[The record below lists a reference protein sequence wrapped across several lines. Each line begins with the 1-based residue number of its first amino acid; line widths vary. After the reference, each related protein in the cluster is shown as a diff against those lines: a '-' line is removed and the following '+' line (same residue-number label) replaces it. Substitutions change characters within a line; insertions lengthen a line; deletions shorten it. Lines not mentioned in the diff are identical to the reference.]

1 MEQALHTARQTN
13 EAARSAAPAARAD
26 AAPRKRHDIYAGIHK
41 ALRAALADTLVAV
54 GRLDTGD
61 PQESAQT
68 LAALRDVLA
77 FCRDHLE
84 TENAF
89 VHPAMEA
96 RRPGSTRRIADEHV
110 GHAAAIASLAAQANA
125 LLQAPHG
132 RRDALAAALYGAFAH
147 FVGENLVHMH
157 EEETVHNPVLWADYS
172 DEELCALE
180 DAIRAHHP
188 APAMAR
194 ALRWML
200 PALPPAERA
209 AMLAHARAKAP
220 EAVYA
225 GMLSLARAHVDAAG
239 LRKLDAALAA

>member
-1 MEQALHTARQTN
+1 MEQARNAVHETIAM
-13 EAARSAAPAARAD
+13 ARSAAPAARAG
-26 AAPRKRHDIYAGIHK
+26 ATPRKRHDVYAGIHK
-41 ALRAALADTLVAV
+41 AVRAALADTLVAV

-68 LAALRDVLA
+68 LAALGDVLA

-110 GHAAAIASLAAQANA
+110 EHAAAIASLEAQARA
-125 LLQAPHG
+125 LPQAPSG
-132 RRDALAAALYGAFAH
+132 QRDALAAALYAAFAH

-157 EEETVHNPVLWADYS
+157 EEETVHNRVLWEAYS
-172 DEELCALE
+172 DDELCALE

-200 PALPPAERA
+200 PALAPKERA
-209 AMLAHARAKAP
+209 AMLAGVRASAP
-220 EAVYA
+220 AAAYA
-225 GMLSLARAHVDAAG
+225 GMLALARAHVDAAG
-239 LRKLDAALAA
+239 MRKLDAALAA

>member
-1 MEQALHTARQTN
+1 MEQFLDTARETKHV
-13 EAARSAAPAARAD
+13 ARSAAPAARAD
-26 AAPRKRHDIYAGIHK
+26 ASPRKRHDIYAGIHK
-41 ALRAALADTLVAV
+41 ALRAALADTLPAL

-77 FCRDHLE
+77 FCRDHIE

-89 VHPAMEA
+89 VHPAMED
-96 RRPGSTRRIADEHV
+96 RRPGSTRQIADEHRE
-110 GHAAAIASLAAQANA
+110 HEAAIASLEAQADA
-125 LLQAPHG
+125 LLQAPQG
-132 RRDALAAALYGAFAH
+132 QRDAMAAALYGAFAH

-157 EEETVHNPVLWADYS
+157 EEETVHNPVLWSDYADA
-172 DEELCALE
+172 ELRALE

-209 AMLAHARAKAP
+209 AMLAGIRANAP
-220 EAVYA
+220 EAVFA
-225 GMLSLARAHVDAAG
+225 GMLALARSHVDAAG
-239 LRKLDAALAA
+239 MRKLDAALAA

>member
-1 MEQALHTARQTN
+1 MERFPDTAHAAPNT
-13 EAARSAAPAARAD
+13 ARSAATTYRATAR
-26 AAPRKRHDIYAGIHK
+26 PQKRHDIYAGIHK
-41 ALRAALADTLVAV
+41 ALRAALADTLPAL

-61 PQESAQT
+61 LQESAQA

-96 RRPGSTRRIADEHV
+96 RRPGSTRQIADEHRE
-110 GHAAAIASLAAQANA
+110 HEAAIASLEAQADA

-132 RRDALAAALYGAFAH
+132 QRDAMAAALYGAFAH

-172 DEELCALE
+172 DAELRALE